1 MSTKAARNA
10 AGGHVSQLHPE
21 VFSRMQSV
29 LKVLG
34 GGGGPADRKR
44 AAPYLEAAREWKA
57 SLPPASGFDLENY
70 RALERIVTASL
81 SGGTQRGEF

>member
-1 MSTKAARNA
+1 MNTKRARNA
-10 AGGHVSQLHPE
+10 ASGYVSRLSPE
-21 VFSRMQSV
+21 VFSTMQSV

-57 SLPPASGFDLENY
+57 SLPPASGLDLENY
-70 RALERIVTASL
+70 RALELIVT
-81 SGGTQRGEF
+81 GTQER